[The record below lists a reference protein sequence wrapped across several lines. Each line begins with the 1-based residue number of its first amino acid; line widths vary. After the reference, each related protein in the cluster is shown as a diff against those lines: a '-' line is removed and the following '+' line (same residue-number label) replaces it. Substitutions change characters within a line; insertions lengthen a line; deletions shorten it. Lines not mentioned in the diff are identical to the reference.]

1 MSKAASQVLI
11 SRKERIAVSVSVC
24 LLSSLLSLLSPS
36 PFPLLS
42 PCFLP
47 CLSLCLPPCLS
58 PCLSPHPA
66 SLHISLLSCLR
77 LSPSLKPPAK
87 WTVSLTKVHDGQSA
101 YLKNML
107 FTERPRAGHL
117 RDGMW
122 DGGS

>member
-47 CLSLCLPPCLS
+47 CLSLCLP